1 VKLDAVLYPTDFSEA
16 SGLAGGVA
24 RDLARESGATLHVV
38 HVVPPVTDPADSA
51 ERLAETGKRLADGTP
66 VETALLSGRVAREIV
81 RYAREHGVGL
91 IVLATH
97 GRTGLSHAILGS
109 VAEAVVRLAP
119 CWCSRCRRNGRPASR
134 PPSRGRRLRRIIAS
148 RAPRK
153 PTISCATRAGPASGL
168 KPSSARS
175 RRSTRAV
182 AARRSEPAS
191 AGGVR

>member
-1 VKLDAVLYPTDFSEA
+1 MKLDAVLFPTDFSEA
-16 SGLAGGVA
+16 SERAGNVA
-24 RDLARESGATLHVV
+24 RDFARESGGTLHVV

-51 ERLAETGKRLADGTP
+51 ERLTETGKRLADGTP

-119 CWCSRCRRNGRPASR
+119 CLVLTVPANRRAGARAAVAETAPAPDHCIVCAGETDDFVCVTCRARFRTEALERKIAAERP
-134 PPSRGRRLRRIIAS
+134 GRRGS
-148 RAPRK
+148 PF
-153 PTISCATRAGPASGL
+153 
-168 KPSSARS
+168 
-175 RRSTRAV
+175 
-182 AARRSEPAS
+182 
-191 AGGVR
+191 

>member
-1 VKLDAVLYPTDFSEA
+1 MKLDAVLFPTDFSEA

-51 ERLAETGKRLADGTP
+51 ERLTETGKRLADGTP

-119 CWCSRCRRNGRPASR
+119 CLVLTVPAKRSSGVPSRV
-134 PPSRGRRLRRIIAS
+134 SRGRHLRRIIAS

-168 KPSSARS
+168 KPLERKIAAERPG
-175 RRSTRAV
+175 RRGS
-182 AARRSEPAS
+182 PI
-191 AGGVR
+191 

>member
-1 VKLDAVLYPTDFSEA
+1 MKLDAVLFPTDFSEA
-16 SGLAGGVA
+16 SELAGGVA

-51 ERLAETGKRLADGTP
+51 ERLTETGKRLADGTP

-119 CWCSRCRRNGRPASR
+119 CLVLTVPAKRSSGARAAVAGTAPAPDHCIVCAGETDDLVCGTCRTRVRTEALERKIGAERP
-134 PPSRGRRLRRIIAS
+134 GRRGSPI
-148 RAPRK
+148 
-153 PTISCATRAGPASGL
+153 
-168 KPSSARS
+168 
-175 RRSTRAV
+175 
-182 AARRSEPAS
+182 
-191 AGGVR
+191 

>member
-16 SGLAGGVA
+16 SEVAGGVA
-24 RDLARESGATLHVV
+24 RDLARESGGTLHVV

-51 ERLAETGKRLADGTP
+51 ERLTETGKRLADGTP

-119 CWCSRCRRNGRPASR
+119 CLVLTVPAKRSSGAPATAPAPDHCIVCAGETGDFVCDTCRARVRTEALERKIATEHP
-134 PPSRGRRLRRIIAS
+134 GRRGSPI
-148 RAPRK
+148 
-153 PTISCATRAGPASGL
+153 
-168 KPSSARS
+168 
-175 RRSTRAV
+175 
-182 AARRSEPAS
+182 
-191 AGGVR
+191 